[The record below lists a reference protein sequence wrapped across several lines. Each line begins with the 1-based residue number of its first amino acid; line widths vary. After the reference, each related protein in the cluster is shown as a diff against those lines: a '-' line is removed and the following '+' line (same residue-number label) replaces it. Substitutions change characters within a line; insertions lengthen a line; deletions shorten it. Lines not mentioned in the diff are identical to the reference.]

1 MLFAKGGKPYPSAQN
16 SRMRKKRRLKLMKQL
31 IHMDAYARIL
41 SLRQRLAWA
50 WEQENAPLV
59 RRLSEEIDAIQL
71 LHWEQ
76 GVTANAS

>member
-1 MLFAKGGKPYPSAQN
+1 
-16 SRMRKKRRLKLMKQL
+16 MKQL
-31 IHMDAYARIL
+31 IRMDAYARIL

-59 RRLSEEIDAIQL
+59 RRLSEQIDAIQL